1 MKEADM
7 SNMQIELPKDAFSR
21 VNTSSKESE
30 LITRPGITFWADAR
44 RRLMKNKVAMLGLA
58 IIIIITMLAIFAP
71 VFSEY
76 TYTKQDLANTNAP
89 PSREHPFGT
98 DSHGRDLWVR
108 VWVGARVSLAVG
120 IFGSIIPGLIGIVI
134 GGISGYFGGKVDM
147 IIMRF
152 IDIVM
157 CVPNMIYIIL
167 ITIYIGTGPVALVV
181 AFALTGWMGT
191 ARSVRGM
198 ILQLKEQEFVLAS
211 RTLGASPANLI
222 FQHLIPNT
230 LGIVVVSMTMGV
242 PSAIFQEAF
251 LSFIGLGI
259 QPPIPSWGQLANL
272 GISVFRIYPSQLLIP
287 AALIS
292 VTMLSFNLFGDGLR
306 DALDP
311 KLRM

>member
-1 MKEADM
+1 M
-7 SNMQIELPKDAFSR
+7 SNMSIKLPPEAFR
-21 VNTSSKESE
+21 HVNADSEVGE
-30 LITRPGITFWADAR
+30 LITRPSLTFWADAR
-44 RRLMKNKVAMLGLA
+44 RRLRKNKIAMLGLL
-58 IIIIITMLAIFAP
+58 IILVITILAIFVP
-71 VFSEY
+71 IFSEFSY
-76 TYTKQDLANTNAP
+76 RKQDLTNTNAP
-89 PSREHPFGT
+89 PSAEHIFGT

-108 VWVGARVSLAVG
+108 IWVGARVSLAVG
-120 IFGSIIPGLIGIVI
+120 IFGSIIPSLIGIVI

-147 IIMRF
+147 IVMRF

-181 AFALTGWMGT
+181 AFAITGWMGT

-211 RTLGASPANLI
+211 RTLGASSSTLI

-230 LGIVVVSMTMGV
+230 LGIVVVGMTMGV
-242 PSAIFQEAF
+242 PAAIFQEAF

-259 QPPIPSWGQLANL
+259 APPIPSWGQLANM

-292 VTMLSFNLFGDGLR
+292 ITMLSFNLFGDGLR

>member
-1 MKEADM
+1 M
-7 SNMQIELPKDAFSR
+7 SNIPIDLPKDAFSHM
-21 VNTSSKESE
+21 NAGSTESE
-30 LITRPGITFWADAR
+30 IITRPSITFWADAR
-44 RRLMKNKVAMLGLA
+44 RRLFKNKVAMIGLS
-58 IIIIITMLAIFAP
+58 IIIIITMLAIFVP
-71 VFSEY
+71 IFSQY
-76 TYTKQDLANTNAP
+76 SYTKQDLTNTNAP
-89 PSREHPFGT
+89 PSIEHPFGT

-120 IFGSIIPGLIGIVI
+120 IFGSVIPGIIGVVI

-167 ITIYIGTGPVALVV
+167 ITIYIGTGPVALVI

-211 RTLGASPANLI
+211 RTLGASSATLI

-242 PSAIFQEAF
+242 PAAIFKRLF
-251 LSFIGLGI
+251 KFIGLGI
-259 QPPIPSWGQLANL
+259 APPIPS
-272 GISVFRIYPSQLLIP
+272 
-287 AALIS
+287 
-292 VTMLSFNLFGDGLR
+292 
-306 DALDP
+306 
-311 KLRM
+311 

>member
-1 MKEADM
+1 MD
-7 SNMQIELPKDAFSR
+7 
-21 VNTSSKESE
+21 V
-30 LITRPGITFWADAR
+30 
-44 RRLMKNKVAMLGLA
+44 
-58 IIIIITMLAIFAP
+58 IFGC
-71 VFSEY
+71 VCGME
-76 TYTKQDLANTNAP
+76 
-89 PSREHPFGT
+89 
-98 DSHGRDLWVR
+98 
-108 VWVGARVSLAVG
+108 RVSLAVG
-120 IFGSIIPGLIGIVI
+120 VFGSIIPSLIGIII

-167 ITIYIGTGPVALVV
+167 ITLFIGTGPVALII
-181 AFALTGWMGT
+181 AFAITGWMGT

-198 ILQLKEQEFVLAS
+198 VLQLKEQEFVLAS
-211 RTLGASPANLI
+211 RTLGASSLSLI
-222 FQHLIPNT
+222 FEHLVPNT
-230 LGIVVVSMTMGV
+230 LGIVVVSMTLGV
-242 PSAIFQEAF
+242 PAAIFQEAF

-259 QPPIPSWGQLANL
+259 KPPIPSWGQLANT

-292 VTMLSFNLFGDGLR
+292 MTMLSFNLFGDGLR

>member
-1 MKEADM
+1 M

-167 ITIYIGTGPVALVV
+167 ITIYIGTGPAALVV

-259 QPPIPSWGQLANL
+259 QPPVPSWGQLANL

-292 VTMLSFNLFGDGLR
+292 ITMLSFNLFGDGLR

>member
-167 ITIYIGTGPVALVV
+167 ITIYIGTGPAALVV

-259 QPPIPSWGQLANL
+259 QPPVPSWGQLANL

-292 VTMLSFNLFGDGLR
+292 ITMLSFNLFGDGLR

>member
-1 MKEADM
+1 M

-30 LITRPGITFWADAR
+30 LITRPSITFWADAR
-44 RRLMKNKVAMLGLA
+44 RRLMKNKVAMFGLA
-58 IIIIITMLAIFAP
+58 IIIIITMLAIFVP

-76 TYTKQDLANTNAP
+76 TYTKQDLTNTNAP

-120 IFGSIIPGLIGIVI
+120 IFGSIIPSLIGIVI

>member
-1 MKEADM
+1 M
-7 SNMQIELPKDAFSR
+7 SNMSVKLPADAFR
-21 VNTSSKESE
+21 PVKQTSETSE
-30 LITRPGITFWADAR
+30 LITRPSLTFWADAR
-44 RRLMKNKVAMLGLA
+44 RRLMKNKVAMLGL
-58 IIIIITMLAIFAP
+58 IIIFIITLMAIVVP
-71 VFSEY
+71 VFSQYSYE
-76 TYTKQDLANTNAP
+76 QQNLSNTNAP
-89 PSREHPFGT
+89 PSTEHIFGT

-108 VWVGARVSLAVG
+108 VWYGARVSLAVG
-120 IFGSIIPGLIGIVI
+120 VFGSIIPSLIGIII

-167 ITIYIGTGPVALVV
+167 ITLFIGSGPVALII
-181 AFALTGWMGT
+181 AFAITGWMGT

-198 ILQLKEQEFVLAS
+198 VLQLKEQEFVLAS
-211 RTLGASPANLI
+211 RTLGASSLSLI
-222 FQHLIPNT
+222 FEHLVPNT
-230 LGIVVVSMTMGV
+230 LGIVVVSMTLGV
-242 PSAIFQEAF
+242 PAAIFQEAF

-259 QPPIPSWGQLANL
+259 KPPIPSWGQLANT

-292 VTMLSFNLFGDGLR
+292 MTMLSFNLFGDGLR

>member
-120 IFGSIIPGLIGIVI
+120 IFGSIIPSLIGIVI

-167 ITIYIGTGPVALVV
+167 ITIYIGTGPAALVV

-259 QPPIPSWGQLANL
+259 QPPVPSWGQLANL

-292 VTMLSFNLFGDGLR
+292 ITMLSFNLFGDGLR